1 MPEPIQLRDTSPAT
15 GEPRRKRRDDIV
27 EIVGQP
33 LFEEGDKIVSLKEI
47 RNDGTYPGAPTG
59 EILIAPG
66 DVGYIKSIGTYLQ
79 MFYIYGVDFY
89 EKRIIVGM
97 RAHEM
102 ELLDCTLNDPQ

>member
-1 MPEPIQLRDTSPAT
+1 MSEPIKLRDNSPAT
-15 GEPRRKRRDDIV
+15 GEARKKRHEDAV
-27 EIVGQP
+27 ELVAQP
-33 LFEEGDKIVSLKEI
+33 PYEEGDKVVSLREI
-47 RNDGTYPGAPTG
+47 RNDGTYPGREVG
-59 EILIAPG
+59 ELLVSPG

-102 ELLDCTLNDPQ
+102 ELLDCTLNDPK